1 MCNPSV
7 TLAKKGMHKRS
18 VGAASEHLR
27 VSARS
32 STAAGSAPHS
42 VKSLGEISVQH
53 LILVLAGTKILS
65 RTVIYAVGSWAARRT
80 YVPAHYNYEEA
91 TTFFD
96 NSAWTWGTDYF
107 LAALMSFLAYRCVAA
122 VPLEPIAT
130 YRERGAA
137 SHQLRIRSALLL
149 ILYAISTLAGA
160 IAHQHYHS
168 VDEMNSYSFQM
179 LWTMC
184 VGTVTM
190 AGAAML
196 HIGSEINREYH
207 SSIPD
212 SHLYLRIPVVPV
224 WFTVAYGMF
233 VTSLVVFGQMSY
245 TRPACDIF
253 IAGTTQTVRKSL
265 ILKLISPFGCLV
277 GLACNCYNNAFS
289 ILSTS
294 RSHPSKL
301 LLCSYYTATFYL
313 IAVVLS
319 HCWGKGKLPK
329 FQACDNL
336 QASHRW
342 IFIFGLLFN
351 IPLLPMYPL
360 LVQYTDLS
368 LGTVNT
374 LLHSWLT
381 VSWGTQAI
389 GLRHFCSA
397 LSKGPGMQRA

>member
-253 IAGTTQTVRKSL
+253 IAGTTQTV
-265 ILKLISPFGCLV
+265 P
-277 GLACNCYNNAFS
+277 
-289 ILSTS
+289 
-294 RSHPSKL
+294 
-301 LLCSYYTATFYL
+301 TFYL